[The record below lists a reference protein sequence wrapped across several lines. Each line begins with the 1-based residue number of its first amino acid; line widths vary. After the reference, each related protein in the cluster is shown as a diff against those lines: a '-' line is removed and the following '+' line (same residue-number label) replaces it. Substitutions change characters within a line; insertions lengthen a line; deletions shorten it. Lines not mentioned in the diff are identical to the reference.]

1 MAIKNSKLIWMLML
15 AGFLFGGMTV
25 VDPLFA
31 SDSQLP
37 VVASSG
43 GVTVPAGTHLMIQ
56 MTQTINSRQHG
67 AGHKF
72 TAVLEGG
79 LAVNNTVVTPHGTK
93 VYGQLVQAKQA
104 RRVRGRSEL
113 TIELTHMLINNQL
126 KPIRTSN
133 VQAVASSGSAGNTVG
148 KTARG
153 AAVGGLIGGSSGAR
167 TGAKVGVGASVL
179 TRGSSINI
187 PAGTL
192 LDFTL
197 AAPFTP

>member
-1 MAIKNSKLIWMLML
+1 MIKKRILIWALML
-15 AGFLFGGMTV
+15 IVFLIGGTTV

-31 SDSQLP
+31 SDSYLT

-43 GVTVPAGTHLMIQ
+43 GVTVPAGTHLMIK
-56 MTQTINSRQHG
+56 MTQTINSRQHS

-72 TAVLEGG
+72 TAVLEGA
-79 LAVNNTVVTPHGTK
+79 LAANNTVVAPHGTK
-93 VYGQLVQAKQA
+93 VYGQLIQAKQA
-104 RRVRGRSEL
+104 GRVRGRSQM
-113 TIELTHMLINNQL
+113 TIELIHMLINNQR
-126 KPIRTSN
+126 KPIQTSN

-187 PAGTL
+187 PTGTL